1 MWLMRVQQSDDWL
14 EGGKDKGNGGL
25 KIQPVSVNEPKAKR
39 KASCIRIPRETVIL
53 FLVDIAG

>member
-1 MWLMRVQQSDDWL
+1 MRVQQSDDWL

-25 KIQPVSVNEPKAKR
+25 KIQAVSVNEPKAKR